1 MFSSIEGVE
10 LGDVEHAA
18 RILLDSGEIID
29 GHSELIDEDDMEG
42 EDSEEEDEG
51 MEVDKEY
58 SDKYDEKSMED
69 DDQDGKDE
77 DYFNLQ
83 HAWEILAML
92 FLQVFYRQLL

>member
-1 MFSSIEGVE
+1 
-10 LGDVEHAA
+10 
-18 RILLDSGEIID
+18 
-29 GHSELIDEDDMEG
+29 
-42 EDSEEEDEG
+42 

>member
-1 MFSSIEGVE
+1 
-10 LGDVEHAA
+10 
-18 RILLDSGEIID
+18 
-29 GHSELIDEDDMEG
+29 MEG
-42 EDSEEEDEG
+42 EDSEEEDKG

>member
-1 MFSSIEGVE
+1 
-10 LGDVEHAA
+10 
-18 RILLDSGEIID
+18 
-29 GHSELIDEDDMEG
+29 MEG

>member
-1 MFSSIEGVE
+1 
-10 LGDVEHAA
+10 
-18 RILLDSGEIID
+18 
-29 GHSELIDEDDMEG
+29 MEG

-92 FLQVFYRQLL
+92 FLQV